1 MVSHTHDDL
10 TPTAF
15 LKIRLLDLYIS
26 AHTACHLFFLF
37 QVFTVLFN
45 LSVIFFFSMYLF
57 VRFGINNNQIVRIIV
72 AAFGFW
78 LYVMNYQ
85 VIYFE
90 FLFGYWAYASLSGKK
105 CP

>member
-1 MVSHTHDDL
+1 
-10 TPTAF
+10 
-15 LKIRLLDLYIS
+15 
-26 AHTACHLFFLF
+26 
-37 QVFTVLFN
+37 
-45 LSVIFFFSMYLF
+45 MYLF